1 MRRAEGLV
9 TSFRSW
15 AVLALVLADR
25 LARPTLALQRTDA
38 DGPSARPPTE
48 PPVFHGSRSAPPC
61 RERPLS
67 TESDAPFD
75 RTGAPLQARPDVPDD
90 PTEEVP
96 RSRSDRGLAAGIL
109 RSEVLESGDPRNP
122 ARQRLDFPPGA
133 SFRAL
138 GGELGAHF
146 QVVGEALGVQIRQR
160 GEAVL
165 IHGTPDSVGVAG
177 DVLVQLYQVSELG
190 QRLDTTDV
198 DQACRMLRSEPD
210 VRLVELFRETIPI
223 GVGKRRIHP
232 RSVRQ
237 RAYIQEIRAHTLTF
251 GVGPAGTGKTFLAMA
266 MALASLFQDDVQKII
281 LCRPAV
287 EAGEKLG
294 FLPGDL
300 TEKVNPYLRPLLDAL
315 HHLSG
320 YDKARRLL
328 ERGTIEIAPIAFMR
342 GRTLSDAFV
351 ILDEAQNTTAAQ
363 MKMFLTRIGSGS
375 RVVVT
380 GDVTQIDLPRGTTS
394 GLVDALR
401 VLDGVRRI
409 GRVHFTDVDVVRHPL
424 VSAIIRAYD
433 RDGAQR

>member
-1 MRRAEGLV
+1 M
-9 TSFRSW
+9 
-15 AVLALVLADR
+15 
-25 LARPTLALQRTDA
+25 PN
-38 DGPSARPPTE
+38 GPSIPAPTSDTTNSDD
-48 PPVFHGSRSAPPC
+48 FGSL
-61 RERPLS
+61 EH
-67 TESDAPFD
+67 SDS
-75 RTGAPLQARPDVPDD
+75 

-96 RSRSDRGLAAGIL
+96 HDLDRQALAAGIVRRPMSTGTGAA
-109 RSEVLESGDPRNP
+109 RSS
-122 ARQRLDFPPGA
+122 LDFPPGA

-138 GGELGAHF
+138 GGELGGHF
-146 QVVGEALGVQIRQR
+146 HVVSEALRVQVRQR
-160 GEAVL
+160 GERVL
-165 IHGTPDSVGVAG
+165 IQGVAADVQTAG
-177 DVLVQLYQVSELG
+177 DVLVQLYQVAELG
-190 QRLDTTDV
+190 HPLSTTDI
-198 DQACRMLRSEPD
+198 DQACRMLEAEPD

-223 GVGKRRIHP
+223 GVGKKRIHP

-237 RAYIQEIRAHTLTF
+237 RKYVREIGKHTLTF

-266 MALASLFQDDVQKII
+266 MALSNLFNDNVQRII

-315 HHLSG
+315 HDLSG
-320 YDKARRLL
+320 YDKAQRLL
-328 ERGTIEIAPIAFMR
+328 QRGTIEIAPIAFMR

-375 RVVVT
+375 KVVVT
-380 GDVTQIDLPRGTTS
+380 GDISQIDLPRGTKS

-401 VLDGVRRI
+401 VLEGVPRI
-409 GRVHFTDVDVVRHPL
+409 GRVEFTDIDVVRHPL

-433 RDGAQR
+433 RDGARR